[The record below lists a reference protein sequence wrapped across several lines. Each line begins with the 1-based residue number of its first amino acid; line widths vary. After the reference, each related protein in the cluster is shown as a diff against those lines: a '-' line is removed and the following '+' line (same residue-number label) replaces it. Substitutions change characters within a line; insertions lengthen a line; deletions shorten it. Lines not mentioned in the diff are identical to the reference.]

1 MPRGRSLL
9 ATLLFALALAAVV
22 LLAAVGGGPGAPKAS
37 TARGFADVATTGTKR
52 LRGFPRPETTGVP
65 AGWKPAQT
73 RTSDLH
79 VTEPGAVVQ
88 DVLLQNADLIV
99 DAPNVT
105 IRRVKL
111 QGGRITNYAGPR
123 CEGPMTIEH
132 TTIQPP
138 PGRAFSVE
146 SEGVIDAA
154 AYTAR
159 RVKIWRRSEGF
170 RLTGNGFPGC
180 DPIRIQD
187 SFVKIVIPPGRCDL
201 HADGIQGYGGP
212 HTTVVNTTVDF
223 KEATCGTA
231 PFFVPKGQDNT
242 SVTVRRLLVM
252 GGGYPFRLGVP
263 ANVSG
268 LKIVNRSWVFGPI
281 DVACSLVRSWD
292 ASIVAITSRYQIK
305 RTIRAQRCNTESGT

>member
-1 MPRGRSLL
+1 MSRGRSLL
-9 ATLLFALALAAVV
+9 ATLLCALALAAVV
-22 LLAAVGGGPGAPKAS
+22 LLVVGAGPDTPTAK
-37 TARGFADVATTGTKR
+37 TARRVAEPAATGAKR
-52 LRGFPRPETTGVP
+52 LRGFPRPATTGVP
-65 AGWKPAQT
+65 AGWKPAQI
-73 RTSDLH
+73 RSGDLH
-79 VTEPGAVVQ
+79 VTEPGAVIQ
-88 DVLLQNADLIV
+88 DVLFRDADLIV
-99 DAPNVT
+99 DAPDVT

-123 CEGPMTIEH
+123 CEGRMTIED
-132 TTIQPP
+132 TTIEPP
-138 PGRAFSVE
+138 PGRSNSVE

-154 AYTAR
+154 GYTAR

-170 RLTGNGFPGC
+170 RLTGAGSPGC

-212 HTTVVNTTVDF
+212 HTSVVNTTVDF

-231 PFFVPKGQDNT
+231 PFFVPKDQDNT
-242 SVTVRRLLVM
+242 SVTVKRLLVM

-263 ANVSG
+263 GKVSG
-268 LKIVNRSWVFGPI
+268 LKIVDRSWVFGPI
-281 DVACSLVRSWD
+281 DVACSLVTSWD
-292 ASIVAITSRYQIK
+292 ASIVAITSGYQIK